1 MDVYMEPL
9 IDELRELWDGV
20 NMYDV
25 SRPVND
31 RKFLFHVILIWTI
44 HDTAGLSI
52 CCGNICCCNVL

>member
-25 SRPVND
+25 SRPIND
-31 RKFLFHVILIWTI
+31 RNFVFHAILIWTI
-44 HDTAGLSI
+44 HDALRHSI
-52 CCGNICCCNVL
+52 CCGNIL

>member
-25 SRPVND
+25 SRLVND
-31 RKFLFHVILIWTI
+31 RNFLFYVILI
-44 HDTAGLSI
+44 
-52 CCGNICCCNVL
+52 